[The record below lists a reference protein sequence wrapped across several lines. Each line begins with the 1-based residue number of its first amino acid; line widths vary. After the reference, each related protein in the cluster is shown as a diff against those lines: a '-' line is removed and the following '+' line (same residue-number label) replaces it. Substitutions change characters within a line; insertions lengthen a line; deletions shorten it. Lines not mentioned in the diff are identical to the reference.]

1 MTEPKEP
8 TKATQAQGLNIS
20 HEDLKSLLTEV
31 IREAKRPQ
39 IIETPKESQQMI
51 RAQELG
57 KIENK
62 KAMKASCTHQ
72 RDDGKFNFGGQRCSD
87 GVIRFICGTCFGVF
101 SPEDKDYTHYL
112 RYVKRDFLGNAR
124 QLR

>member
-1 MTEPKEP
+1 MSEKKE
-8 TKATQAQGLNIS
+8 TGLNIS

-39 IIETPKESQQMI
+39 IIETPKESKEMI
-51 RAQELG
+51 EAMELA
-57 KIENK
+57 KIANK
-62 KAMKASCTHQ
+62 KAMKANCTHQ
-72 RDDGKFNFGGQRCSD
+72 RDDGKFNFGGQRGSD
-87 GVIRFICGTCFGVF
+87 GIIRFICGTCFGVF
-101 SPEDKDYTHYL
+101 SPEDPQYNHFL